1 MATFSLNYRQM
12 KKHYL
17 IPVTILLLFF
27 GSSALA
33 NNATTVAAEG
43 IEKSSQKKKTV
54 KYEFSLFQ
62 IGYSLLK
69 EKTDTNAVP
78 VPQKQAANKEN

>member
-1 MATFSLNYRQM
+1 M

-17 IPVTILLLFF
+17 IPVTVLLLFF

-33 NNATTVAAEG
+33 NNATVTNEG
-43 IEKSSQKKKTV
+43 IEKSSQKKKAV

-69 EKTDTNAVP
+69 EKTDTVATSVP
-78 VPQKQAANKEN
+78 PKQAATKEN

>member
-1 MATFSLNYRQM
+1 M
-12 KKHYL
+12 KNHYL
-17 IPVTILLLFF
+17 IPVTVLLLFF

-33 NNATTVAAEG
+33 NNATVATEG

-69 EKTDTNAVP
+69 EKTDTNAVT
-78 VPQKQAANKEN
+78 VPQKQAATKEN